1 MRFEKLEKTINK
13 LDKDI
18 EALRR
23 SKNYLSNIDEINEIM
38 DALNQERQ
46 VYANE
51 LYAEDSIVYYECI
64 EEIKNLINKQL
75 GKDEQIKLL
84 DYLKEKHGR
93 KSPNVSKDSHGL
105 NAWLKFLNV
114 QCEWTA
120 VPEKDWA
127 YLVITGYA
135 PKINN

>member
-38 DALNQERQ
+38 DVLNQERQ

-84 DYLKEKHGR
+84 DYLKENEYDYVIIIYNPSVFKR
-93 KSPNVSKDSHGL
+93 STYYVSFRFE
-105 NAWLKFLNV
+105 A
-114 QCEWTA
+114 
-120 VPEKDWA
+120 PEE
-127 YLVITGYA
+127 
-135 PKINN
+135 